1 MHGALASN
9 IAVIQQGPISAA
21 EIFDTPSLP
30 IEPDQGMSP
39 GHSRI
44 WPQIDIQ
51 RRGLFPGAS
60 YQSRAIKW

>member
-9 IAVIQQGPISAA
+9 IAVFQQGPIRAA
-21 EIFDTPSLP
+21 EIFDVPSLP
-30 IEPDQGMSP
+30 IEPDQGMPP

-51 RRGLFPGAS
+51 RRGLFPGAP
-60 YQSRAIKW
+60 YQGRALKW